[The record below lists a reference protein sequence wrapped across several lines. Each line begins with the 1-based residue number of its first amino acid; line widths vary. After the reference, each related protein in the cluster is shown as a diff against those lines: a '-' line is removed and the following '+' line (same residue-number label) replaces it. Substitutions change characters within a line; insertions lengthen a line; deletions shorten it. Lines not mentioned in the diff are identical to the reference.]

1 MLKMLIMLR
10 VTTLAVLTT
19 LLSKSGESASSIT
32 PEEHGDSPRPD
43 PATPTPSPWLPYLA
57 VLALAIIMA
66 LFVALYAWANR
77 EEIWRILSQ
86 APT

>member
-1 MLKMLIMLR
+1 MRLR
-10 VTTLAVLTT
+10 ASILAELTT
-19 LLSKSGESASSIT
+19 ALSRSGESASGIAQ
-32 PEEHGDSPRPD
+32 EEHGDSPRSD

-57 VLALAIIMA
+57 VLALAAIMA